1 MRLSGFCGI
10 YPLVL
15 EDDRI
20 LLGLGNESENITGVY
35 LEGFNHFRRDREI
48 EGVAPMVKPGLHR
61 IFKFFHS
68 SRSVNAH
75 LALNAHYVH

>member
-20 LLGLGNESENITGVY
+20 LLGLGNEPENIAGIILKV
-35 LEGFNHFRRDREI
+35 LIHFGSDGGI
-48 EGVAPMVKPGLHR
+48 EGVAPMVEPGLHR
-61 IFKFFHS
+61 IFKFYHS